1 MVERDPFI
9 PRRDNRRVRFILLA
23 SILVIACVTTA
34 TIVLD
39 RPSPTAVDM
48 SLSHVKPGNV
58 TAEVGLTKWYVIS
71 RLSARWVKKEKR
83 EGEPNDV
90 YEVTGQIR
98 KKYQEVPAATTIIV
112 KPYVGLI
119 NVSTASQVLREVTLS
134 EGKKFTVEV
143 VDPTLARDRGENVK
157 IVVSAHPNEE

>member
-9 PRRDNRRVRFILLA
+9 PRRDNRRVRIILLV
-23 SILVIACVTTA
+23 SIIVIAGVTTV
-34 TIVLD
+34 TVLLN
-39 RPSPTAVDM
+39 RQPPTSVDI

-58 TAEVGLTKWYVIS
+58 TAEVGLTKWYVIN

-98 KKYQEVPAATTIIV
+98 KKYQEVPNVVTIIV
-112 KPYVGLI
+112 KSHVGLI
-119 NVSTASQVLREVTLS
+119 NVSTKSQVLRDVAL
-134 EGKKFTVEV
+134 GVDKKFTVEV

-157 IVVSAHPNEE
+157 ITVSAHPNEE